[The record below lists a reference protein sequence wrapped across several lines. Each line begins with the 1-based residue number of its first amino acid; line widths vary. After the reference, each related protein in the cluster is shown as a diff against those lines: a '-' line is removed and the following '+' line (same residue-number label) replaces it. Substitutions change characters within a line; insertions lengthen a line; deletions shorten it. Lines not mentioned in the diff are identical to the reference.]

1 MGARKKTQVDE
12 IINADI
18 LKLPATMDLVREF
31 IRKSHIETHKEE
43 GYVMKQ
49 LLQGKNPGQI
59 IKSLR
64 RRHPGVRFDHPDFNR
79 FLERNKE
86 IRSIL
91 EKENKISA
99 RRFKAARAD
108 VEELMNDLMLFNK
121 ELVRDLAKKEDATN
135 LVASIRTLN
144 QTIMNY
150 AKLSGYLDDSDVKNV
165 NIVNLISDKYE
176 GERLKDRIHR
186 ADFNEEDIIDEFKK
200 TKEEDVVEVEAEIKD
215 DSEERTTSR

>member
-1 MGARKKTQVDE
+1 MGGKKKTQVDE
-12 IINADI
+12 IIAADV
-18 LKLPATMDLVREF
+18 LKLPPTMDLVREF
-31 IRKSHIETHKEE
+31 IRKSYIETHKEE
-43 GYVMKQ
+43 GFVMKQ
-49 LLQGKNPGQI
+49 VLQGKNPNQI
-59 IKSLR
+59 IKLLR
-64 RRHPGVRFDHPDFNR
+64 RKHPGVYFDHDDFNR

-150 AKLSGYLDDSDVKNV
+150 SKISGYLDDSDVKNV

-186 ADFNEEDIIDEFKK
+186 ADFKEEELMDGFKK
-200 TKEEDVVEVEAEIKD
+200 SKEEDVIEVEVTKD
-215 DSEERTTSR
+215 RDKKYPDSE

>member
-1 MGARKKTQVDE
+1 MAKQKKTQVDE
-12 IINADI
+12 IIAADI
-18 LKLPATMDLVREF
+18 FKLPPTMDLVREF
-31 IRKSHIETHKEE
+31 IRKSNIETHKEE

-49 LLQGKNPGQI
+49 LLQGKSSNQI
-59 IKSLR
+59 IKLLR
-64 RRHPGVRFDHPDFNR
+64 RRHPGVYFDHNDFNR

-150 AKLSGYLDDSDVKNV
+150 SKLSGYLDDSDVKNV
-165 NIVNLISDKYE
+165 NIVNVISDKYE

-186 ADFNEEDIIDEFKK
+186 ADFEENIVEEFKK
-200 TKEEDVVEVEAEIKD
+200 SQEEDVIEVKSRVE
-215 DSEERTTSR
+215 EERDRKEQSDE